1 MWLLYYFS
9 QECCLFFVH
18 YFYYLFLSPFFF
30 KTILSASHKSNF
42 CLLENTCFSFLK
54 NSITEHEDVPVSTF
68 FLVISQPLVTLS
80 FLIYNQS
87 LFSGCTQGIFL
98 AFSRLTM
105 YDIYV
110 EVILYIHHTWVC
122 WNSWIYKV
130 IFYAKFEMFLFI
142 ISLGKI
148 IVYLF
153 YSSCSLSVTS
163 YCTYMLNWVSSVLNC
178 LIVSYWSLRLLI
190 FLQ

>member
-1 MWLLYYFS
+1 MCFLFIVTVVLFS

-18 YFYYLFLSPFFF
+18 YFYYLFLSPTFF

-42 CLLENTCFSFLK
+42 CLLENTCFILK
-54 NSITEHEDVPVSTF
+54 NSITEHEDVSVSL

-110 EVILYIHHTWVC
+110 EWFFI
-122 WNSWIYKV
+122 
-130 IFYAKFEMFLFI
+130 FI
-142 ISLGKI
+142 ILGFVEI
-148 IVYLF
+148 LG
-153 YSSCSLSVTS
+153 ST
-163 YCTYMLNWVSSVLNC
+163 
-178 LIVSYWSLRLLI
+178 R
-190 FLQ
+190 